1 MNKKI
6 FVFSAGLIVLFNG
19 SFLIS
24 EGFSKE
30 DANENKIISE
40 DSPSKP
46 NRVDGEAKTDGFT
59 DLNELAEKS
68 PIIVKGIKQEDVRT
82 EVFKSKIDEAVI
94 GGYTVADFEINEVVK
109 NATTNAKINLEQTIP
124 IAELN
129 FESEG
134 TIYSVNGYEKMNT
147 GDEYLLF
154 LTDEQ
159 DGVFATSGVTV
170 GKVPLDTDELEI
182 YEENL
187 DDSELELIE
196 NIFNEARIEFNN

>member
-1 MNKKI
+1 
-6 FVFSAGLIVLFNG
+6 
-19 SFLIS
+19 
-24 EGFSKE
+24 
-30 DANENKIISE
+30 
-40 DSPSKP
+40 
-46 NRVDGEAKTDGFT
+46 
-59 DLNELAEKS
+59 
-68 PIIVKGIKQEDVRT
+68 
-82 EVFKSKIDEAVI
+82 
-94 GGYTVADFEINEVVK
+94 
-109 NATTNAKINLEQTIP
+109 
-124 IAELN
+124 
-129 FESEG
+129 
-134 TIYSVNGYEKMNT
+134 MNT